1 MILRKIT
8 KIWRR
13 NAENRAATIGC
24 FTKRKASAYRRL
36 VSEYIQSSGA
46 QPERRTVPL
55 CASSHF
61 PSTHSVRW
69 RFALVPMLRSKG
81 LPKVQPLVEQFRQ
94 SSAAIDKMSSEEQ
107 PQAVSLE
114 DYPTN
119 AQRFGI
125 ELSRKQHSVSFPLY
139 STLSACAGGVFLCSP
154 KIEAPHV

>member
-1 MILRKIT
+1 MILRNFSE
-8 KIWRR
+8 IWRR
-13 NAENRAATIGC
+13 RAENTAATRGC
-24 FTKRKASAYRRL
+24 FTIRNASAYGRS
-36 VSEYIQSSGA
+36 VPEYIQSSGT

-61 PSTHSVRW
+61 PSTHSVRR

-81 LPKVQPLVEQFRQ
+81 LPKVQPLAEQFRQ

-107 PQAVSLE
+107 PRAVSLE

-119 AQRFGI
+119 VQRFGI

-139 STLSACAGGVFLCSP
+139 STLSAFAEGVFLCSP
-154 KIEAPHV
+154 KIEAVHV